1 METNPPTAAITMKE
15 PPRFGLL
22 FTKTVPNIAKI
33 ENINAD
39 QPKPVILLL
48 PVLLKAASNSP
59 KIKATMAP
67 RNPKTLPIKP
77 STNSVVLPNER
88 PSLQPVI
95 YNCTKKGIPN
105 MEYPYHS
112 YVSCIF

>member
-1 METNPPTAAITMKE
+1 MDINPPTAAITMKE
-15 PPRFGLL
+15 PPSFGLL

-59 KIKATMAP
+59 KIKATLAP
-67 RNPKTLPIKP
+67 RNPNTLPIKH
-77 STNSVVLPNER
+77 STNSVVLLNK
-88 PSLQPVI
+88 SNSIQPDI
-95 YNCTKKGIPN
+95 YYCIKKYI
-105 MEYPYHS
+105 
-112 YVSCIF
+112 

>member
-1 METNPPTAAITMKE
+1 MDINPPTAAITMKE
-15 PPRFGLL
+15 PPSFGLL

-39 QPKPVILLL
+39 QPKPLILLL
-48 PVLLKAASNSP
+48 LVLLKAASNSP
-59 KIKATMAP
+59 KIKSTIEP

-77 STNSVVLPNER
+77 STDSVVLPNER

-95 YNCTKKGIPN
+95 YYCTKKGIPI
-105 MEYPYHS
+105 MEYP
-112 YVSCIF
+112 

>member
-1 METNPPTAAITMKE
+1 MDINPPTAAITMKE
-15 PPRFGLL
+15 PPSFGLL

-39 QPKPVILLL
+39 QPLLVILPP

-59 KIKATMAP
+59 KIITTLAP
-67 RNPKTLPIKP
+67 RHPKPLPIQPK
-77 STNSVVLPNER
+77 TNSVVLPNER

-95 YNCTKKGIPN
+95 HHRTKQG
-105 MEYPYHS
+105 
-112 YVSCIF
+112 